1 MRACKW
7 RELFVLRSPVANLLD
22 TRVAFFNDVIRCVL
36 QLQIRRMPPLVLAP
50 ILYHQRN
57 Q

>member
-1 MRACKW
+1 
-7 RELFVLRSPVANLLD
+7 LFVLRSPVANLLD

-50 ILYHQRN
+50 ILYHQWN

>member
-50 ILYHQRN
+50 ILYHQWN